1 MNKRQLTKTFS
12 FSKWFLFFFLAA
24 GLSLTSCGEDY
35 DDDITRLENLIK
47 DNTKIINE
55 LKAASDK
62 GHFVES
68 ITQEGGN
75 TVIKLTNGSSYT
87 ITGSGTATTV
97 TIGDNGNWFID
108 GVDTGKPSKGADGA
122 NGTNGTSGS
131 IVKVEGNT
139 LYIDGTAVAT
149 LGDNGSMAN
158 KVVIIYDEA
167 TDSYNLQRYDADGNL
182 ADTYPLGAAQPAID
196 GNTGIKFVPAYL
208 SPGEAPRIHF
218 PVIVTDTVIN
228 HNPDINWTYV
238 WDKSSWEAGQYKNY
252 GIIYSG
258 KGEFRYQFNPHNLSF
273 EAIAEIGFV
282 RDTADIW
289 AYSNPNQGL
298 PNDSKNWMLFNK
310 KPAFDASKGKNYY
323 DNFQYY
329 AADGNGE
336 LAKEKSYTEGYGI
349 LNFRAKDWQYAEL
362 NDISQR
368 NVYALRVQGK
378 DGRII
383 HSDFVPAKF
392 EVILQKDVYM
402 VKKESDNTRPGYT
415 IATAPNTQD
424 YRPFISDDFLNTPQK
439 AYTGPEYLALSE
451 PQKAAIEANAENQLY
466 FTDGTNTVTEGD
478 PRIHVQLLY
487 QNEEIDLKDLVLNF
501 FNKRIGKN
509 PSAEYVLE
517 ENGFDDYKLEFE
529 PVDYYNQGVN
539 QTKRYLSV
547 TKDGIAK
554 VRLDSD
560 WFGNGE
566 DVNHTAAIDRT
577 PIVRVK
583 LVAPAEDDYRI
594 IKTAII
600 KIRIVGQKID
610 PNVYYEEEV
619 IKPLKHIDQFINM
632 DMDAIF
638 IKAGVSKNEFR
649 DIYDFVPVNADPSAP
664 TKSLSVATDVDH
676 AHILTDRH
684 SDVKLHDSKVTTSE
698 FNQLVLTI
706 ANTSFSKDHVLYTV
720 EGKYVPKA
728 GKYGPTIH
736 VKYVVKV
743 TYPDV
748 PKLNR
753 VSVYWDGNTN
763 YAHGR
768 YNENPVQDPA
778 LGVTD
783 TYRMEAILSNFYT
796 EYQYVDYAANP
807 DFPRLTL
814 SFELVDLLNDACD
827 HPHTASGVKIIQ
839 RTKEVDPAKTEW
851 VLLLENDDNGR
862 SFIYRNDTDAEKG
875 ISTPEGYGKPIKV
888 RAVISFNECVDG
900 LYGTCTSRDD
910 EFYKFN
916 KTHTT
921 TTTPPPA
928 VLVNGQLF
936 DKEICNHPDSH
947 GITHGTNPPY
957 GVAAPAEGRSVII
970 DEFDVRFIDPVQFT
984 AKTPENLY
992 DKYVNK
998 IDLSKL
1004 FVLHEYLYSGALG
1017 SETYVIYDYDMANKT
1032 VTGVNTNPA
1041 TFTFDALGWNPI
1053 LADEFVVRQYVE
1065 SPQPP
1070 FTYEI
1075 TGYKHIDDG
1084 SDVVMGNN
1092 QKVNITTTAGIT
1104 TLEWMNG
1111 GEDITRPFYIYI
1123 DICAQHKWGQP
1134 CAHAGGGS
1142 TYGHS
1147 KTTIKVPV
1155 YRWKDKP

>member
-131 IVKVEGNT
+131 VVTVEGNT
-139 LYIDGTAVAT
+139 LFIDGKPAGT

-158 KVVIIYDEA
+158 KVVIIYDQA
-167 TDSYNLQRYDADGNL
+167 TDSYNLNRYDADGNL
-182 ADTYPLGAAQPAID
+182 ADTYRLGASQGTID
-196 GNTGIKFVPAYL
+196 GNTGIKFMPSYL

-238 WDKSSWEAGQYKNY
+238 WDKTSWEAGQYRNY

-273 EAIAEIGFV
+273 DAIENIGFV
-282 RDTADIW
+282 RDTADIQV
-289 AYSNPNQGL
+289 YSNPNQGL
-298 PNDSKNWMLFNK
+298 ANDSKNWMLFNK

-329 AADGNGE
+329 AADGNGV
-336 LAKEKSYTEGYGI
+336 LAKDKSYTEGFGI

-402 VKKESDNTRPGYT
+402 VMKESDNTKPGYT
-415 IATAPNTQD
+415 IATAPNTQN
-424 YRPFISDDFLNTPQK
+424 YRPFISDDYLNNPQH
-439 AYTGPEYLALSE
+439 AYTGEEYKNLSE
-451 PQKAAIEANAENQLY
+451 AQKAAVEANGENQLY
-466 FTDGTNTVTEGD
+466 FTDGTNTITEND
-478 PRIHVQLLY
+478 SRIHAQLLY
-487 QNEEIDLKDLVLNF
+487 QNDEIDLKELVLNF
-501 FNKRIGKN
+501 FNKRMGKN
-509 PSAEYVLE
+509 AANEYVLE

-554 VRLDSD
+554 VRIDSD
-560 WFGNGE
+560 WWDPSDPMGSTG
-566 DVNHTAAIDRT
+566 HTAAIDRT

-600 KIRIVGQKID
+600 KIRIVGKKTESVV
-610 PNVYYEEEV
+610 NYEKDIE
-619 IKPLKHIDQFINM
+619 KPLKHIDQFINM

-638 IKAGVSKNEFR
+638 IAAGVSKNEFR
-649 DIYDFVPVNADPSAP
+649 DIYDFVAVNENPAEPG
-664 TKSLSVATDVDH
+664 KSVSVATDAGH
-676 AHILTDRH
+676 AHDLTDRH
-684 SDVKLHDSKVTTSE
+684 ADVKLHDSFAVTNE

-706 ANTSFSKDHVLYTV
+706 TNTAFSKDHVTYKVKGT
-720 EGKYVPKA
+720 YVPKS
-728 GKYGPTIH
+728 GKTGPVIN
-736 VKYVVKV
+736 V
-743 TYPDV
+743 TYNV
-748 PKLNR
+748 TITYPKVDNLTK
-753 VSVYWDGNTN
+753 VSMYWDGQTN
-763 YAHGR
+763 YAYGR
-768 YNENPVQDPA
+768 YNENPVQHPN
-778 LGVTD
+778 LGATD
-783 TYRMEAILSNFYT
+783 TYRMEAVLTNFYT
-796 EYQYVDYAANP
+796 GYDEFYAKYNNNAGDP
-807 DFPRLTL
+807 EHPRVTL
-814 SFELVDLLNDACD
+814 SFELEDMYNEASDVLPSANTGIKLVQRVNPDDA
-827 HPHTASGVKIIQ
+827 
-839 RTKEVDPAKTEW
+839 TKTQW
-851 VLLLENDDNGR
+851 VLLLDINSANKATVLSYIYANEANAKNDVDG
-862 SFIYRNDTDAEKG
+862 T
-875 ISTPEGYGKPIKV
+875 PIKV
-888 RAVISFNECVDG
+888 RFVASFNECVDG
-900 LYGTCTSRDD
+900 LYGSCTSRQDD
-910 EFYKFN
+910 QYKFN
-916 KTHTT
+916 KTHAQGTL
-921 TTTPPPA
+921 PYA
-928 VLVNGQLF
+928 LVNGKLF
-936 DKEICNHPDSH
+936 DKEICDHPHTGSSV
-947 GITHGTNPPY
+947 THGDTPPY
-957 GVAAPAEGRSVII
+957 GAVAPEDGRSIVL
-970 DEFDVRFIDPVQFT
+970 EKLDVRFINPVMFEEGTIDP
-984 AKTPENLY
+984 LY
-992 DKYVNK
+992 DKVVNK
-998 IDLSKL
+998 VDLTKGFKL
-1004 FVLHEYLYSGALG
+1004 IEYLYNSDYFISNPTHA
-1017 SETYVIYDYDMANKT
+1017 SRNSYVIYDLALANEQ
-1032 VTGVNTNPA
+1032 VTAINSNPA
-1041 TFTFDALGWNPI
+1041 TYTFENDGWNPI
-1053 LADEFVVRQYVE
+1053 LSDEFVVDRNLV
-1065 SPQPP
+1065 
-1070 FTYEI
+1070 YEI
-1075 TGYKHIDDG
+1075 TGYKHDDG
-1084 SDVVMGNN
+1084 SDVILGSNEGKFRIVNGELLWQNDGE
-1092 QKVNITTTAGIT
+1092 NITREFDIHVKIT
-1104 TLEWMNG
+1104 VN
-1111 GEDITRPFYIYI
+1111 
-1123 DICAQHKWGQP
+1123 HKWGTSV
-1134 CAHAGGGS
+1134 GLV
-1142 TYGHS
+1142 
-1147 KTTIKVPV
+1147 KVPV
-1155 YRWKDKP
+1155 KKWKN